1 LLQDVVALLAYTDT
15 LHSPVAYLLE
25 TSQREFTADAL
36 NDAIL
41 AMHAGPNKSVLEK
54 LLAQLTAT
62 MSTLKSEGQSYLGQ
76 FWPQ

>member
-1 LLQDVVALLAYTDT
+1 VVALLAYTDT
-15 LHSPVAYLLE
+15 SRSPVAYLLE
-25 TSQREFTADAL
+25 TSQREVTADAL

-54 LLAQLTAT
+54 LLVQLTAS
-62 MSTLKSEGQSYLGQ
+62 MSMLKSEGQSYLGQ